1 MDPGIGDADGHSS
14 NRNGVPLAG
23 MKPVGT
29 YARSS
34 NIASKMPV
42 NMSYRLRLS
51 AAGLMI
57 ASLRCQT
64 LFPGTSGK
72 TTKCDRNPPAG
83 KDIPQR
89 IATLVRASPGYERQ
103 RP

>member
-23 MKPVGT
+23 MKPTGT
-29 YARSS
+29 YARSI

-51 AAGLMI
+51 AAGFMI
-57 ASLRCQT
+57 AALRCQT
-64 LFPGTSGK
+64 VFPGTSGK
-72 TTKCDRNPPAG
+72 TTKCDRNTHAG
-83 KDIPQR
+83 RKLYQR
-89 IATLVRASPGYERQ
+89 TATWVSVASLATSPR
-103 RP
+103 